1 MQKKEK
7 IIKNIINCYKAM
19 SYFNPHLN
27 RWICIQTLILILSR
41 STVAFFSLALSYFIN
56 KKTSITLLETF
67 TISVIS
73 FYVFNRMME
82 WLISSIHGRFHTQ
95 FVLPSALKFVDEII
109 FMMLRNHDTLK
120 MDKNPVELSSLLNKK
135 TEARGFLGFIFHHIS
150 TPIFELII
158 CAVLL
163 YQIGF
168 SWLGLFLIPVSLF
181 YLLLSMQL
189 IPKIK
194 NKLME
199 VLKISARS
207 AGIFS
212 SSLEKSSLAA
222 SFGTIELLVSN
233 LKEVNQK
240 ENLEFKRSALLND
253 FMATLLSLPLA
264 VLACLFFYLGSIKV
278 EEGLA
283 TYGSFAVLVALIM
296 NSFVQL
302 KNLAFAFDGLSNSLT
317 ALELHMDIFNKC
329 KDIKLEKKEKL
340 NIENF
345 NSLKINGLKVFNDEK
360 LLFDL
365 TFSLNKGEK
374 IFVVGKSGTGK
385 TSLVK
390 ALLGYKAY
398 MGEIS
403 INDIPIDLMRY
414 PFAWMPQEYQAIG
427 GTIKF
432 NLSLGNS
439 DATDEQ
445 MLKALEKVNLYKKIA
460 SIGGLDANLDY
471 QGNNL
476 SGGENQRLSLARCI
490 LSGNPIMLLDEPSS
504 ALDMSLEKEIFNYL
518 VNIDKSALIIV
529 HRLKAI
535 PAKSK
540 VLFMKN
546 NQEYKVDS
554 LENLISNDEDF
565 KSIYF
570 AHDDI

>member
-1 MQKKEK
+1 MKKEN
-7 IIKNIINCYKAM
+7 IIINIINCYKAM
-19 SYFNPHLN
+19 SYFNPNLN
-27 RWICIQTLILILSR
+27 RWICLQTFILILSR

-82 WLISSIHGRFHTQ
+82 WFISAIHRRLHTQ
-95 FVLPSALKFVDEII
+95 FILPSAFKFVDEII
-109 FMMLRNHDTLK
+109 FMMLRNHSILK
-120 MDKNPVELSSLLNKK
+120 IDKNPVELSTLLNKK

-158 CAVLL
+158 CAIMLS
-163 YQIGF
+163 QIGF
-168 SWLGLFLIPVSLF
+168 GWMGLFLIPVSLF
-181 YLLLSMQL
+181 YLVLTMTL

-207 AGIFS
+207 SSVFS
-212 SSLEKSSLAA
+212 STLEKSSLAA
-222 SFGTIELLVSN
+222 SFGTTESLVDH
-233 LKEVNQK
+233 LKEVTQK
-240 ENLEFKRSALLND
+240 ETLEFKRSALLSD
-253 FMATLLSLPLA
+253 SMETLLNLPLA
-264 VLACLFFYLGSIKV
+264 LFACLFFYFGAIKV
-278 EEGLA
+278 EAGLT
-283 TYGSFAVLVALIM
+283 TYGSFAVLITVIM

-302 KNLAFAFDGLSNSLT
+302 KNLAFAFEGLSSSLT
-317 ALELHMDIFNKC
+317 AIELHMEIFNKC
-329 KDIKLEKKEKL
+329 KNIKLENKEKL
-340 NIENF
+340 TIETF
-345 NSLKINGLKVFNDEK
+345 KYLKLNNLRVFYDEK

-365 TFSLNKGEK
+365 TINISKDEK
-374 IFVVGKSGTGK
+374 FFIVGSSGAGK

-398 MGEIS
+398 SGDIT
-403 INDIPIDLMRY
+403 INDAPIDLMTY
-414 PFAWMPQEYQAIG
+414 PFAWMPQEYHAIG
-427 GTIKF
+427 GTVKF

-445 MLKALEKVNLYKKIA
+445 MLEALEKVNLYKKVVNM
-460 SIGGLDANLDY
+460 GGLDASLDY

-476 SGGENQRLSLARCI
+476 SGGENQRLSLARCM
-490 LSGNPIMLLDEPSS
+490 LSDNPIMLLDEPSS
-504 ALDMSLEKEIFNYL
+504 ALDMKLEKEIFNYL
-518 VNIDKSALIIV
+518 VNMDKSALIIV

-554 LENLISNDEDF
+554 LENLISNDDDF
-565 KSIYF
+565 KSLYF
-570 AHDDI
+570 AHD